1 MYTTL
6 KIFTYQSGNICSGA
20 KYAFLLPKS
29 FGRIIEIFQFE
40 ICGRYLITQI
50 LKESFRTENEKIDKF
65 LKLEPGFPFVIS
77 RGPES
82 LGPPKFL
89 EPPKLFD
96 PNIVLLIQYRTVQLY
111 TPLEHKNLSI
121 VPNLWSA

>member
-65 LKLEPGFPFVIS
+65 LKLEPGFPVFRQAI
-77 RGPES
+77 PAIYWPA
-82 LGPPKFL
+82 LGWLEWHFAFL
-89 EPPKLFD
+89 AA
-96 PNIVLLIQYRTVQLY
+96 V
-111 TPLEHKNLSI
+111 
-121 VPNLWSA
+121 